1 MYLCI
6 HGFEFKKSKPTDISL
21 FLQMDTLGDA
31 FDNVATGMQKAQF
44 LAEKM
49 TRDYFENSCDAT
61 ALQWLCWYEA
71 THSVRDTDLFMAFF
85 QRHAKVFG
93 VPGPN
98 MQWDCRNPS
107 ACLINLIKEL
117 TDDNFN

>member
-1 MYLCI
+1 
-6 HGFEFKKSKPTDISL
+6 
-21 FLQMDTLGDA
+21 MDTLGDA
-31 FDNVATGMQKAQF
+31 FDNVASGMQKAQF

-61 ALQWLCWYEA
+61 AKQWLCWYEA